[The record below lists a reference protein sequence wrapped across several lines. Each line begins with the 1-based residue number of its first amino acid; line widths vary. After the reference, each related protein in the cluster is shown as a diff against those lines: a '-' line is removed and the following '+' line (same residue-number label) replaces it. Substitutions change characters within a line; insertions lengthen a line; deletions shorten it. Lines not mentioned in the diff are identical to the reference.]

1 MPQKIWYLIKIYNL
15 FILPESESHET
26 LLHFAARHGLK
37 ELINVFLNLPGAK
50 QALSTYNKSGL
61 LPRDVAR
68 ESGLLDIAEL
78 LDSER

>member
-1 MPQKIWYLIKIYNL
+1 MPEN
-15 FILPESESHET
+15 ESRET

-37 ELINVFLNLPGAK
+37 ELVNVFLNLPGAK
-50 QALSTYNKSGL
+50 QALSTCNKSGL

-68 ESGLLDIAEL
+68 ENERLDIAEL